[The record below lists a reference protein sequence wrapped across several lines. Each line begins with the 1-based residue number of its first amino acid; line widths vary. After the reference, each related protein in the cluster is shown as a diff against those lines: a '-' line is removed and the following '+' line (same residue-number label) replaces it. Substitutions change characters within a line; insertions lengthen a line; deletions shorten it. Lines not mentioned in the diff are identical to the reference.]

1 MKESCLNLIRNGQ
14 QNRNEFFIKFQK
26 PDTFCIASQ
35 TKRGAVSQPQS
46 ENVKE
51 QEFLIMDK
59 KNCQTK

>member
-51 QEFLIMDK
+51 
-59 KNCQTK
+59 